1 MISIEE
7 DDRDGPDNKTG
18 QTTRNVSNDDK
29 PGKKSRLVQRATALR
44 GLSANPPQVSTRTRR
59 KIAER
64 DLIENSGLPMEN
76 YGKDL
81 RKILC
86 SLAERQDRLN
96 EDLLL
101 RIKDLEYRVED
112 LEYDHHPDYQGGP

>member
-1 MISIEE
+1 MISIED
-7 DDRDGPDNKTG
+7 DDREGPDNPADK
-18 QTTRNVSNDDK
+18 TTRNVSGAEK
-29 PGKKSRLVQRATALR
+29 PGKKTRLVQRSTALR

-64 DLIENSGLPMEN
+64 DLIKNSNLPMED

-101 RIKDLEYRVED
+101 RIRDLEYRVED

>member
-1 MISIEE
+1 MSIEE
-7 DDRDGPDNKTG
+7 DDRDGPDYQAG
-18 QTTRNVSNDDK
+18 QTNRNVSDDDK
-29 PGKKSRLVQRATALR
+29 PGKKTRLVQRATALR
-44 GLSANPPQVSTRTRR
+44 GLSANPPQVSTRARR

-64 DLIENSGLPMEN
+64 DLIKNSNLPMED

-86 SLAERQDRLN
+86 SMAERQDRLN

-101 RIKDLEYRVED
+101 RIRDLEYRVED